1 MHMTMKKIT
10 ELEAV
15 SLDMFREE
23 IVPAGKA
30 VVMRGAVNHWASVA
44 KATNTNA
51 LCDYLRAGAGSGD
64 VSVMRAKPSVGGRF
78 FYADDIR
85 KFNFDQAK
93 MGFAAFLDELMA
105 GAGGDALYMGS
116 TPIGQGFPGLSQDFP
131 MPLVPAGTEPRLWV
145 GNRTIVSTHH
155 DGSSNI
161 ASVVAGTRTFTL
173 FPPEQVRNLYP
184 GPIEH
189 TMAGPQVS
197 LVDLDAPDL
206 DRFPRYADA
215 LSAAQTADLG
225 PGDAIYM
232 PPLWWH
238 HVRATG
244 DFNVLVN
251 FWWTDRPQIS
261 REPME
266 AFVLSLLSVRQLPAP
281 EREAWRAMFDYFIF
295 QTDGLPLDHIPD
307 ELQGVL
313 GPINP
318 HRAKAIWT
326 FFTDMMR

>member
-1 MHMTMKKIT
+1 MTFEPLPEVQEI
-10 ELEAV
+10 
-15 SLDMFREE
+15 SRETFLNE
-23 IVPAGKA
+23 IVPTGQP

-44 KATNTNA
+44 KSADTEA
-51 LCDYLRAGAGSGD
+51 LCDYIRAGAGPND

-78 FYADDIR
+78 FYADNMR
-85 KFNFDQAK
+85 QFNFEQGRLSFGTFIDH
-93 MGFAAFLDELMA
+93 LRA
-105 GAGGDALYMGS
+105 GANGDALYMGS
-116 TPIGQGFPGLSQDFP
+116 TPIGESFPGLRGEFD
-131 MPLVPAGTEPRLWV
+131 MPLVPEGTEPRIWI
-145 GNRTIVSTHH
+145 GNRTVVSTHH

-173 FPPEQVRNLYP
+173 FAPEQVRNLYP

-197 LVDLDAPDL
+197 LVDLDAPDF
-206 DRFPRYADA
+206 DKYPRYKDA
-215 LSAAQTADLG
+215 LATARTADLG

-238 HVRATG
+238 HVRATS

-251 FWWTDRPQIS
+251 FWWHDRPQIS

-266 AFVLSLLSVRQLPAP
+266 AFVLSLLSLRQLPEP

-295 QTDGLPLDHIPD
+295 QKDGLPLEHIPD

-318 HRAKAIWT
+318 HRAKAIWK

>member
-1 MHMTMKKIT
+1 M
-10 ELEAV
+10 
-15 SLDMFREE
+15 S
-23 IVPAGKA
+23 
-30 VVMRGAVNHWASVA
+30 
-44 KATNTNA
+44 
-51 LCDYLRAGAGSGD
+51 
-64 VSVMRAKPSVGGRF
+64 
-78 FYADDIR
+78 
-85 KFNFDQAK
+85 
-93 MGFAAFLDELMA
+93 FAAFLDELMA

-116 TPIGQGFPGLSQDFP
+116 TPVGQGFLRLSQDFP
-131 MPLVPAGTEPRLWV
+131 MLLVPTGTEPRLWI

-161 ASVVAGTRTFTL
+161 ASVVAGTRTFTV

-206 DRFPRYADA
+206 ARYPRFADA
-215 LSAAQTADLG
+215 LASAQTADLG

-238 HVRATG
+238 HVRATS

-251 FWWTDRPQIS
+251 FWWRDRPQIS

-266 AFVLSLLSVRQLPAP
+266 AFVLSLLSVRQLPAS
-281 EREAWRAMFDYFIF
+281 ERESWRAMFDYFIF
-295 QTDGLPLDHIPD
+295 QTDGSPLDHIPD

-318 HRAKAIWT
+318 HRAKAIWKL
-326 FFTDMMR
+326 FTDMMR

>member
-1 MHMTMKKIT
+1 MTLQKLPEIDQ
-10 ELEAV
+10 V
-15 SLDMFREE
+15 SPETFLNE
-23 IVPAGKA
+23 IVPAGQPI
-30 VVMRGAVNHWASVA
+30 VIRGAVNHWTAVE
-44 KATNTNA
+44 KATDTDA
-51 LCDYLRAGAGSGD
+51 LCAYIRAGAGPGD

-78 FYADDIR
+78 FYADDMR
-85 KFNFDQAK
+85 QFNFDQAR
-93 MGFAAFLDELMA
+93 MSFAAFLDRLLS
-105 GAGGDALYMGS
+105 GADGDAIYMGS
-116 TPIGQGFPGLSQDFP
+116 TPVGEGFPNLRGDFD
-131 MPLVPAGTEPRLWV
+131 MPLVPAGTEPRIWI
-145 GNRTIVSTHH
+145 GNRTVVSTHH

-173 FPPEQVRNLYP
+173 FAPEQVRNLYP

-197 LVDLDAPDL
+197 MVDLDAPDL
-206 DRFPRYADA
+206 ERYPRYSEA
-215 LSAAQTADLG
+215 LATARAADLG

-238 HVRATG
+238 HVRATS

-251 FWWTDRPQIS
+251 FWWQDRPEIS

-266 AFVLSLLSVRQLPAP
+266 AFVLSLLSLRQLPAP

-295 QTDGLPLDHIPD
+295 QSDGLPLDHIPD

-318 HRAKAIWT
+318 HRAKAIWQ
-326 FFTDMMR
+326 FFTGMMK

>member
-1 MHMTMKKIT
+1 MTFEPLPEIDQ
-10 ELEAV
+10 V
-15 SLDMFREE
+15 SRETFLNE
-23 IVPAGKA
+23 IVPAGQPI
-30 VVMRGAVNHWASVA
+30 VMRGAVNHWASVA
-44 KATNTNA
+44 QSADTGA
-51 LCDYLRAGAGSGD
+51 LCDYIRAGAGSND

-78 FYADDIR
+78 FYADDMR
-85 KFNFDQAK
+85 QFNFEQ
-93 MGFAAFLDELMA
+93 GRLSFGAFIDHLRA
-105 GAGGDALYMGS
+105 GANGDALYMGS
-116 TPIGQGFPGLSQDFP
+116 TPIGEGFPGLRGDFD
-131 MPLVPAGTEPRLWV
+131 MPFVPEGTEPRIWI
-145 GNRTIVSTHH
+145 GNRTVVSTHH

-173 FPPEQVRNLYP
+173 FAPEQVRNLYP

-197 LVDLDAPDL
+197 LVDLDAPDF
-206 DRFPRYADA
+206 DKYPRYRDA
-215 LSAAQTADLG
+215 LATARTADLG
-225 PGDAIYM
+225 TGDAIYM

-238 HVRATG
+238 HVRATS

-251 FWWTDRPQIS
+251 FWWHDRPEIS

-266 AFVLSLLSVRQLPAP
+266 AFVLSLLSLRQLPAP

-295 QTDGLPLDHIPD
+295 QSDGLPLDHIPD

-318 HRAKAIWT
+318 HRAKAIWK